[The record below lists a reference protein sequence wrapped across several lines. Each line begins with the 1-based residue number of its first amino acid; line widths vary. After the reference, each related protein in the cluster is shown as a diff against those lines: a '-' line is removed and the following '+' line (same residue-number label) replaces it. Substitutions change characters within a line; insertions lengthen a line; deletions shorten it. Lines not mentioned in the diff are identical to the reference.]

1 MMRKFLPV
9 ALLLSTLLA
18 ACASDTDVLKTK
30 DIAPSG
36 PLKVHPALL
45 GSPAVTPKG
54 PDPSKSTAT
63 APAKE
68 DSAEAPMEQQ
78 APR

>member
-1 MMRKFLPV
+1 MMRNSLSV
-9 ALLLSTLLA
+9 VLLLSALLA

-36 PLKVHPALL
+36 ALKVHPALL
-45 GSPAVTPKG
+45 GAPAVTPKG
-54 PDPSKSTAT
+54 QDTSQSTA
-63 APAKE
+63 APAKA

>member
-9 ALLLSTLLA
+9 VLLLSALVA
-18 ACASDTDVLKTK
+18 ACASETDVLKSK

-36 PLKVHPALL
+36 ALKVHPALL
-45 GSPAVTPKG
+45 GAPTATPKG
-54 PDPSKSTAT
+54 QDASTSTAPVK
-63 APAKE
+63 AE
-68 DSAEAPMEQQ
+68 SAEAPVEQQ

>member
-1 MMRKFLPV
+1 MMRKSLPV
-9 ALLLSTLLA
+9 VLLLSALLA
-18 ACASDTDVLKTK
+18 ACASDTDALKTK
-30 DIAPSG
+30 DLGPSG

-45 GSPAVTPKG
+45 GAPAVTPKG
-54 PDPSKSTAT
+54 LDTSPVTT
-63 APAKE
+63 PAKA